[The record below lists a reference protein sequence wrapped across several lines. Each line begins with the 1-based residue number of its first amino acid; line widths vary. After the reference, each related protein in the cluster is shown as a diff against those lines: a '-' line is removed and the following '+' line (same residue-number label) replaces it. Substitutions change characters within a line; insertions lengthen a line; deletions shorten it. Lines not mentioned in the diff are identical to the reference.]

1 MAKQWSEI
9 YANRIDDEANWC
21 AISKAN
27 EELVRPNTVVHK
39 VSFEAMDNMT
49 IVLNNTE
56 ELPIASGKTA
66 EVDNDDLH
74 SILSW
79 KIKEADKKYR
89 FWFGYRTR

>member
-9 YANRIDDEANWC
+9 YANRIDDETNWC
-21 AISKAN
+21 AISLAN

-39 VSFEAMDNMT
+39 ISFVAMDNMT
-49 IVLNNTE
+49 IICNSME
-56 ELPIASGKTA
+56 ELPVAAGDIV
-66 EVDNDDLH
+66 EIDNDDLH